1 MKKSVAQLFARKAL
15 VSAIAGA
22 AIVGVVVT
30 SNSVYAQETSAMVR
44 GVVTDLSGNAVD
56 GATVV
61 VTSSTTGI
69 SKTVTTDSDGSY
81 SVRGLPAG
89 VAYDV
94 TVDANGL
101 QKASTE
107 GMLLAVGQSAVMNYR
122 LSDEEEV
129 IVVAQRVAVAETAI
143 GPTAIFDLQ
152 SLQDSPAINR
162 NINDIIGQDPR
173 IFIDQ
178 SRGVDSIQCNGA
190 NPRFNSLT
198 VDGIRLNDGFGL
210 NSNGYHGS

>member
-22 AIVGVVVT
+22 AIVGVVGS

-69 SKTVTTDSDGSY
+69 SKTVTTDSNGAY

-101 QKASTE
+101 QKARSKCC
-107 GMLLAVGQSAVMNYR
+107 
-122 LSDEEEV
+122 
-129 IVVAQRVAVAETAI
+129 
-143 GPTAIFDLQ
+143 
-152 SLQDSPAINR
+152 
-162 NINDIIGQDPR
+162 
-173 IFIDQ
+173 ID
-178 SRGVDSIQCNGA
+178 
-190 NPRFNSLT
+190 F
-198 VDGIRLNDGFGL
+198 
-210 NSNGYHGS
+210 

>member
-15 VSAIAGA
+15 VSAIVGA
-22 AIVGVVVT
+22 AIVGVVGS

-122 LSDEEEV
+122 L
-129 IVVAQRVAVAETAI
+129 R
-143 GPTAIFDLQ
+143 
-152 SLQDSPAINR
+152 R
-162 NINDIIGQDPR
+162 
-173 IFIDQ
+173 
-178 SRGVDSIQCNGA
+178 
-190 NPRFNSLT
+190 
-198 VDGIRLNDGFGL
+198 
-210 NSNGYHGS
+210 